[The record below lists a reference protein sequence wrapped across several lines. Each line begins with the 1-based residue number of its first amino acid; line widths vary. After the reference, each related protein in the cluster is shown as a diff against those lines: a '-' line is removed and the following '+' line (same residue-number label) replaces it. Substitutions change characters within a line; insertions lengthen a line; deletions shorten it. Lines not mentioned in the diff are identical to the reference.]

1 VRQPGFAI
9 LEGSKTYHLQQQR
22 DATLTTMRIAWFLS
36 LICFSSAGAFV
47 PLSCST
53 ARADHGKLFMMEEG
67 QGREMSRRGLVHFFG
82 IGAWWLAIRQDSWAA
97 TAQIPSEAAALP
109 SSPFGSSSLQVSDV
123 IKTLDMSLP
132 SYGEIKAPTASVE
145 NVEGLTVSYNPRTG
159 AGQPQGGSDKR
170 KKNPN
175 RKPLVLQFPGSGTGT
190 AEKDDKSSM
199 SYNF

>member
-1 VRQPGFAI
+1 VTRVRQPSFRDLGRF
-9 LEGSKTYHLQQQR
+9 KNLQQQE
-22 DATLTTMRIAWFLS
+22 ATLTTMRIAWFLS

-47 PLSCST
+47 PPSCSN
-53 ARADHGKLFMMEEG
+53 ARADHGRLFMMEGE
-67 QGREMSRRGLVHFFG
+67 GREMSRRGLVHFFG

-97 TAQIPSEAAALP
+97 TASIPSKAAALP
-109 SSPFGSSSLQVSDV
+109 SSPFDSSSIQVSDA

-145 NVEGLTVSYNPRTG
+145 NVEGLTVPYNPRAG
-159 AGQPQGGSDKR
+159 AGQPQGGSGKR

-175 RKPLVLQFPGSGTGT
+175 RKPLVLQFPGSGSG
-190 AEKDDKSSM
+190 ADEKDDKSSM